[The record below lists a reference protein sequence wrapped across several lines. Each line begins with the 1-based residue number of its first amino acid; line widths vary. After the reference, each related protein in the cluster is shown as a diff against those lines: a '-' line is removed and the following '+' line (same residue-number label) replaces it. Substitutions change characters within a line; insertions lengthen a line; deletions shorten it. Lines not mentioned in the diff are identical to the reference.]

1 MRLCPHPVGRT
12 IGVSHRVGA
21 LVVPRR
27 LRPLYCPWPRFF
39 ARFPGEFS
47 AACTSPCCALRGI
60 SGGATM
66 PYRSPGRFRFP
77 HPTRPGFFLC
87 TLDYEPAK
95 PVHKKHNTHQ
105 STNGPLPCTMEAIT
119 RSGTDIPSSRPTGP
133 FSPNVGEDE
142 FCELRRDGVL
152 RSSSFRKV
160 GGESPGLESLP
171 SL

>member
-60 SGGATM
+60 SGGATV

-95 PVHKKHNTHQ
+95 PVHKKHNARRYRHPLAG
-105 STNGPLPCTMEAIT
+105 GPGRTGRGYTDLHAGVNFRFKEFSEVPPGPDPMRQGFLCRVSEM
-119 RSGTDIPSSRPTGP
+119 RSLMYIR
-133 FSPNVGEDE
+133 
-142 FCELRRDGVL
+142 LR
-152 RSSSFRKV
+152 
-160 GGESPGLESLP
+160 
-171 SL
+171 

>member
-27 LRPLYCPWPRFF
+27 LRPLYCPWPSFF

-95 PVHKKHNTHQ
+95 PVHKKHNTRRCEHP
-105 STNGPLPCTMEAIT
+105 SPAVLALSGRGYALFT
-119 RSGTDIPSSRPTGP
+119 RVRGM
-133 FSPNVGEDE
+133 
-142 FCELRRDGVL
+142 GVL
-152 RSSSFRKV
+152 GTSPLRSPKKFGAFLV
-160 GGESPGLESLP
+160 L
-171 SL
+171 

>member
-87 TLDYEPAK
+87 TLGYEPAK
-95 PVHKKHNTHQ
+95 PVHKKHNTRRCEH
-105 STNGPLPCTMEAIT
+105 
-119 RSGTDIPSSRPTGP
+119 PSSGVPG
-133 FSPNVGEDE
+133 SIGVGL
-142 FCELRRDGVL
+142 CRLSRRRELRLNGVL
-152 RSSSFRKV
+152 RSSRQVLTAGTICSGAKRPPTRSRSGRK
-160 GGESPGLESLP
+160 ERTQCSSKA
-171 SL
+171 

>member
-1 MRLCPHPVGRT
+1 MMRLCPHPVGRT

-133 FSPNVGEDE
+133 FFTQRRGREILRTSP
-142 FCELRRDGVL
+142 
-152 RSSSFRKV
+152 
-160 GGESPGLESLP
+160 
-171 SL
+171 

>member
-1 MRLCPHPVGRT
+1 MMRLCPHPVGRT

-77 HPTRPGFFLC
+77 HPIRPGFFLC

-95 PVHKKHNTHQ
+95 PVHKKHNTRRYGHPFAGAPGL
-105 STNGPLPCTMEAIT
+105 SGWGHADFHAGTNFAIT
-119 RSGTDIPSSRPTGP
+119 EFYEVRAKHVRVSSCNSRA
-133 FSPNVGEDE
+133 S
-142 FCELRRDGVL
+142 LKR
-152 RSSSFRKV
+152 
-160 GGESPGLESLP
+160 GLSEVALSLTP
-171 SL
+171 